1 MLVVPTGLGSGCDSG
16 TVIQVPRPMSD
27 APRPSATPSEFNVV
41 AEVAALILGGLF
53 LTAVAVLGVLF
64 YTAFEGIG

>member
-1 MLVVPTGLGSGCDSG
+1 
-16 TVIQVPRPMSD
+16 MSD